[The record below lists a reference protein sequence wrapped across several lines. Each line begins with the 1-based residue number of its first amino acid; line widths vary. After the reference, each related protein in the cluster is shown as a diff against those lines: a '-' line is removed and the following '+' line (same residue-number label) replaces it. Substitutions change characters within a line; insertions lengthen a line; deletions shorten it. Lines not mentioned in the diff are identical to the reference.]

1 MTDLCNA
8 YYKDVINC
16 LLEATDHLHEEIR
29 CKAVGLGKEVDAYFE
44 GLSTMLEIVYSYGNE
59 VEWEEGEYDYVVA
72 FFLFH
77 CRRTRRA

>member
-29 CKAVGLGKEVDAYFE
+29 CKAVVFVERVD
-44 GLSTMLEIVYSYGNE
+44 V
-59 VEWEEGEYDYVVA
+59 
-72 FFLFH
+72 
-77 CRRTRRA
+77 